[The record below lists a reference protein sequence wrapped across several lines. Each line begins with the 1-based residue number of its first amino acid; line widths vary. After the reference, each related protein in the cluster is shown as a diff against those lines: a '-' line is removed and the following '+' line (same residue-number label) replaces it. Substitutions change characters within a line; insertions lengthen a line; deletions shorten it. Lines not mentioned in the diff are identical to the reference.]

1 MSDQVRHPEDR
12 FSHNE
17 AHLITG
23 TFSPVE
29 SIEVIEQGYCF
40 WFTIVLK
47 DIDVKYKVRVRAF
60 TAKTQMA

>member
-1 MSDQVRHPEDR
+1 MSDHVRNPEEW
-12 FSHNE
+12 FYHNE
-17 AHLITG
+17 AHPITS

-60 TAKTQMA
+60 NY